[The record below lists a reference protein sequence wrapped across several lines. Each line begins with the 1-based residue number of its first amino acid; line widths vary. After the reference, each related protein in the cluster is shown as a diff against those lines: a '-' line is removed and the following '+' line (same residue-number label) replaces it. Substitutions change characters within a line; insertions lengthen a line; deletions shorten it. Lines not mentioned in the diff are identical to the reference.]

1 MSLIDNVLSL
11 EAQAN
16 QVVEAAKAEAK
27 RLEADTEKR
36 IANVRAEVAAGV
48 DRRVAD
54 FRADAEARITREL
67 KAAEEEFRAAGE
79 KLGRIPAD
87 KVGGQVKA
95 VAARLA
101 AGANTGA

>member
-16 QVVEAAKAEAK
+16 QVVETAKAEAK

-36 IANVRAEVAAGV
+36 IADVRAEVAAGV
-48 DRRVAD
+48 DRRVAA
-54 FRADAEARITREL
+54 FRADAEARTAREL
-67 KAAEEEFRAAGE
+67 KEEEEEFSAAGE

-87 KVGGQVKA
+87 KVGAQVKA